1 MGLATRAGVLTTI
14 SPERDD
20 AEHLLVICQK
30 PLPQYD
36 GQMLTDGF
44 LLEDW
49 KEPRT
54 R

>member
-1 MGLATRAGVLTTI
+1 MGLATRAGVLTI
-14 SPERDD
+14 SPERNDT
-20 AEHLLVICQK
+20 ERLTVICQK
-30 PLPQYD
+30 PLPQYA
-36 GQMLTDGF
+36 GYVLVDGF